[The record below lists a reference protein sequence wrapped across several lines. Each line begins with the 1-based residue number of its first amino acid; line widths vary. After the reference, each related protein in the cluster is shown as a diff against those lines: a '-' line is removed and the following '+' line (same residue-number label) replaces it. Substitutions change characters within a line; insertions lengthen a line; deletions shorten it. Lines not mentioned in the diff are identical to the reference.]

1 MYGDFRKSGA
11 GRHKCRK
18 QCQLHP
24 SNGYTNSSVEYL
36 TLWGKRI
43 TELAGADLL
52 AR

>member
-1 MYGDFRKSGA
+1 MESAENPARVGISA
-11 GRHKCRK
+11 EK

-36 TLWGKRI
+36 TLRGKRI
-43 TELAGADLL
+43 TELAGAGLL